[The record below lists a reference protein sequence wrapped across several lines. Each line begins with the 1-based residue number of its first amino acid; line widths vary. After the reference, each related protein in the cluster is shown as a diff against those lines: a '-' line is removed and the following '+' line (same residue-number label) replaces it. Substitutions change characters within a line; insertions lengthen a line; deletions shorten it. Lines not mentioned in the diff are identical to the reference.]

1 LWAVVFRL
9 AEKSM
14 KRKAAE
20 RDRALEAAWIF
31 LAVIVL
37 GLVIAIRI
45 RLLGIPLERDEGE
58 YAYAGQLMLQGIPP
72 YKLAYNM
79 KFPGTYAAYAL
90 IMAIFGQTIVGIHLG
105 LLLINAATILLIFLL
120 GRRLIN
126 SIAGLAAAM
135 AYAILSV
142 SPSVVGF
149 AAHAEH
155 FVMLPALGGVLLLL
169 NESDRRNLE
178 RLFVSGLLFGTSLL
192 MKQPAVFFIL
202 FGGLYLLSND
212 LRRKRGWKRIVLRN
226 LTFDLG
232 AIVPFGIACLF
243 LWHAGVFDKFWF
255 WTISYARQY
264 GSLIALGTAPK
275 LFSRT
280 ASEVI
285 NSTSML
291 WALAGLG
298 IIAGLWNKRMRA
310 SAVFLVGFLAFS
322 LAAFSAGFYFRQHYY
337 IFVLPAASLF
347 TGVAISALPNLT
359 ARYSNFVRF
368 ALLLFFAVALS
379 QPILAARRFYFEVS
393 PVEASRIVYREN
405 PFPESVRIAEYL
417 RDHTDIGDTIAVLG
431 SEPQIYFY
439 SKRHSAT
446 GYIYTY
452 GLMEPHRYARRMQE
466 EMIRQIESARP
477 KYVIFVGVPTSWVR
491 YPESDSLIFTWV
503 DQYVKTSYDVVGLV
517 NILSSDRTDYY
528 FEQMPESLPQLGAY
542 VLIYQR
548 KS

>member
-1 LWAVVFRL
+1 
-9 AEKSM
+9 M

-20 RDRALEAAWIF
+20 RDRVLEAAWIF

-90 IMAIFGQTIVGIHLG
+90 IMGIFGQTIVGIHLG

-135 AYAILSV
+135 TYAVLSV

-169 NESDRRNLE
+169 NESDRRNFE
-178 RLFVSGLLFGTSLL
+178 RLFISGLLFGTSLL
-192 MKQPAVFFIL
+192 MKQPAVFFVL

-232 AIVPFGIACLF
+232 AIAPFGIACLF
-243 LWHAGVFDKFWF
+243 LWRAGVFDKFWF
-255 WTISYARQY
+255 WTINYARQY
-264 GSLIALGTAPK
+264 GSLISLG
-275 LFSRT
+275 
-280 ASEVI
+280 
-285 NSTSML
+285 NSGWLL
-291 WALAGLG
+291 WTLAGLG
-298 IIAGLWNKRMRA
+298 VIAGLWNKRMRS

-347 TGVAISALPNLT
+347 TGVAITALPNLT
-359 ARYSNFVRF
+359 ARYSNFIRF
-368 ALLLFFAVALS
+368 ALLLLFCVALS
-379 QPILAARRFYFEVS
+379 EPILAAKKFYFEVS

-417 RDHTDIGDTIAVLG
+417 RDHTDVGDTIAVLG

-452 GLMEPHRYARRMQE
+452 ELMEPQSYARQMQE

-477 KYVIFVGVPTSWVR
+477 KYVIFVGVPTSWLR
-491 YPESDSLIFTWV
+491 HPESESLILTWV
-503 DQYVKTSYDVVGLV
+503 DQYIKTYYGVVGLV

>member
-1 LWAVVFRL
+1 
-9 AEKSM
+9 M

-20 RDRALEAAWIF
+20 RNRVLEAAWIF
-31 LAVIVL
+31 LAVIVF
-37 GLVIAIRI
+37 GLVIVIRI

-90 IMAIFGQTIVGIHLG
+90 IMALFGQTIVGIHLG

-135 AYAILSV
+135 AYAVLSV
-142 SPSVVGF
+142 SLSVVGF

-155 FVMLPALGGVLLLL
+155 FVMLPALGGMLLLL
-169 NESDRRNLE
+169 KQSDDWNLK

-192 MKQPAVFFIL
+192 MKQPAVFFVL
-202 FGGLYLLSND
+202 FGALYLLFND
-212 LRRKRGWKRIVLRN
+212 LRRKGGWKRIVLRN

-255 WTISYARQY
+255 WTISYAAQY
-264 GSLIALGTAPK
+264 GSLIPVSAAPK
-275 LFSRT
+275 IFART
-280 ASEVI
+280 FMPVMHSGWL
-285 NSTSML
+285 L
-291 WALAGLG
+291 WILAGLG
-298 IIAGLWNKRMRA
+298 LLTGKARTRSATLFLLGLLV
-310 SAVFLVGFLAFS
+310 SSFL
-322 LAAFSAGFYFRQHYY
+322 AFSAGFYFRQHYY
-337 IFVLPAASLF
+337 IFILPAVSLF
-347 TGVAISALPNLT
+347 SGIAVSISCDLAERRGGLVRLT
-359 ARYSNFVRF
+359 LFV
-368 ALLLFFAVALS
+368 LFCVALS
-379 QPILAARRFYFEVS
+379 QPVLAATKFYFEVS

-417 RDHTDIGDTIAVLG
+417 REHTDVGDTIAVLG

-452 GLMEPHRYARRMQE
+452 ELMEPQSYARQMQE

-477 KYVIFVGVPTSWVR
+477 KYVILVGVPTSWLR
-491 YPESDSLIFTWV
+491 HAESESLILTWV
-503 DQYVKTSYDVVGLV
+503 DQYIKTYYGVVGLV